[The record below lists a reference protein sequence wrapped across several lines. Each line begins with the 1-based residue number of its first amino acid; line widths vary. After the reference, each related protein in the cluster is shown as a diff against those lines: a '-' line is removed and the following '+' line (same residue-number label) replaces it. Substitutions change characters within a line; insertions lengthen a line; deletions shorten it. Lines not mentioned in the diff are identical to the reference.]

1 MIEIALCLAIIGFAL
16 VAIIG
21 VLPTGMGVQKDN
33 REETI
38 IDQDA
43 AVWMDAIRN
52 GAQDYNDLTNYIVAI
67 TNFWTTY
74 NVTPAFTNR
83 SASGMDWYTSLPA
96 PSQYSSRVTSMTG
109 RADNDY
115 PLTNGTHII
124 GLLSTPTYNPRPPLV
139 GDKLA
144 FTSNYVVAIVRSI
157 SGPAVEK
164 PPQTDSVRDDMAFT
178 YRMIVQNLPY
188 VPVQPRVPADVTPLM
203 ATLWTNS
210 HDFRLTFR
218 YPLLPRSTGNG
229 RQTFRML
236 LGGHLVLTNDNVVAN
251 QPIYFFD
258 PTTYVQVQ

>member
-21 VLPTGMGVQKDN
+21 VLPTGMGVQKEN

-83 SASGMDWYTSLPA
+83 SATGIDWYTFLG
-96 PSQYSSRVTSMTG
+96 SRVTSITTVP
-109 RADNDY
+109 DNSY
-115 PLTNGTHII
+115 AVSNGLRIV

-139 GDKLA
+139 QDKMA
-144 FTSNYVVAIVRSI
+144 FTSNYIVAVVRSM

-164 PPQTDSVRDDMAFT
+164 PPQNESVREDMAFT

-188 VPVQPRVPADVTPLM
+188 LPVEPRNVTNVTALM

-218 YPLLPRSTGNG
+218 YPVLPRSTGNG

-236 LGGHLVLTNDNVVAN
+236 MGGHLVLTNDNAIVQ
-251 QPIYFFD
+251 QPIYLFD